1 MIPLRL
7 ELHNFLA
14 YKDPDPLNLEGVHIA
29 CISGENGA
37 GKSSL
42 LDAITWALWGK
53 ARSSSPDDLIHQGE
67 REMRVSFTFEL
78 AGQRYRVIRQRR
90 AEGKVGTSL
99 LELQAL
105 EASSGDWRSL
115 SEHTLRQTQDRLT
128 SLLHLDYDTFVNS
141 AYLAQGRADEFTAKP
156 PVQRIQILAT
166 ILGLDRWQ
174 VFEERAKDRLRSTK
188 EATARIDARLEE
200 IRREVERRAEFLG
213 ELSAAQGEAE
223 AKAAQ
228 LVSFEQAWAAVEQ
241 VQLMRASIET
251 HQADLT
257 RRLEAYRHELRE
269 ATRETEVLRVKA
281 DRRAIESQANELELQ
296 RKAAQAARTQWEE
309 KNEKSKELGEI
320 AGALRG
326 ENATRRPS
334 RSRPASRS

>member
-53 ARSSSPDDLIHQGE
+53 ARVSSPDDLIHQGE

-78 AGQRYRVIRQRR
+78 AGQRSRVSRQRG

-105 EASSGDWRSL
+105 ESSSGDWRSL

-156 PVQRIQILAT
+156 PVQRIQSLPT

-174 VFEERAKDRLRSTK
+174 VFEERAEAPARSK
-188 EATARIDARLEE
+188 
-200 IRREVERRAEFLG
+200 
-213 ELSAAQGEAE
+213 
-223 AKAAQ
+223 K
-228 LVSFEQAWAAVEQ
+228 
-241 VQLMRASIET
+241 
-251 HQADLT
+251 
-257 RRLEAYRHELRE
+257 
-269 ATRETEVLRVKA
+269 
-281 DRRAIESQANELELQ
+281 
-296 RKAAQAARTQWEE
+296 
-309 KNEKSKELGEI
+309 
-320 AGALRG
+320 
-326 ENATRRPS
+326 
-334 RSRPASRS
+334 